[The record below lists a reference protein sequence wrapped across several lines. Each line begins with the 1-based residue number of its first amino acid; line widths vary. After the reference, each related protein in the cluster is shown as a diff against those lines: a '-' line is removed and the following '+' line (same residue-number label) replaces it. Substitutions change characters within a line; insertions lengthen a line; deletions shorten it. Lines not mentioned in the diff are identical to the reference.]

1 MRKIATQ
8 KTPLQKTRGFLLAS
22 ILFVTLA
29 IAMAGDATGAAD
41 PRAVVGANSERS
53 EGVAPT
59 TPGGRA
65 FELRTYTAAEGKLEA
80 LHARFR
86 EHTIGLFRKHGME
99 VLGFW
104 SPVGDKAPANTL
116 VYLLAYPSQEAREA
130 SWKAFANDPEWK
142 KVYAESQKDGSL
154 VAKVESVMLAPTDY
168 SPMR

>member
-1 MRKIATQ
+1 MQ
-8 KTPLQKTRGFLLAS
+8 KRRHFLLAS
-22 ILFVTLA
+22 TLLATLA
-29 IAMAGDATGAAD
+29 IAVASAAGAAD
-41 PRAVVGANSERS
+41 
-53 EGVAPT
+53 
-59 TPGGRA
+59 RA

-116 VYLLAYPSQEAREA
+116 VYLLAYPSLEAREA

-142 KVYAESQKDGSL
+142 KVYAESQQDGSL

-168 SPMR
+168 SPMK